1 MSKNNNSIEYY
12 LVILFSR
19 TKNQYTMQR
28 YNVIRRK
35 AQQQANQTP
44 VDENEKFVEKVYD
57 NHVVNSEDLPG
68 PDEFI
73 F

>member
-1 MSKNNNSIEYY
+1 
-12 LVILFSR
+12 
-19 TKNQYTMQR
+19 MQR